1 MTTEQIKEL
10 ISRMTVEEKVSQL
23 TNSAA
28 AVARLGIPQYNWW
41 NEALHGVA
49 RAGTATVFPQ
59 ATALAA
65 SFDVDLIGK
74 IGAVIAEEGRA
85 KYNDALRRD
94 DHAQY
99 FGLTYWSPNVNIYR
113 DPRWGRGQETYG
125 EDPYLTSRLGVAFIQ
140 NVQQRGGRHLKA
152 AACAKHFAVHSGPEN
167 LRHGFDAVVGEKD
180 LRETYLPAF
189 EAAVKE
195 GQVEAVMGAY
205 NAVNGVPCC
214 CNAYLLQ
221 EILRGEWGFT
231 GHVVSDC
238 GAVCDIFENHKY
250 VGSYEEAA
258 AAGVKNGC
266 DLNCGDAYE
275 RLVDAYEQDLVTE
288 GDLDAALLRL
298 FGTRARLGMLGGTTE
313 FDGIPLSVVACP
325 AHKALSL
332 QAAQDSFVL
341 LKNDGFLP
349 LKKDRIRKLAVLGPN
364 ANSYEVLLGNY
375 FGIPTEYSTPYA
387 GIKEYVG
394 DGAEVVTARG
404 CKYFEEDVDAGYS
417 IEKLVKDA
425 DAVILCMGLTADYE
439 GEQGDANNPYAS
451 GDRADISL
459 PAAQKEFI
467 KTVAAFNPNVILLNF
482 SGGATAFG
490 RDLDHARACV
500 QCWYP
505 GEQGGR
511 AIANLL
517 FGDYSPSGR
526 LPVTF
531 YAGVDQLPD
540 FCDYSMKN
548 RTYRY
553 FAGTPEFPF
562 GFGLSYTAFAYS
574 DLRTEERDGVLTL
587 RVTVTNTG
595 AVAGKE
601 TVRLFRSEISPP
613 QNQPLRSLIRFCK
626 VDLQPGEG
634 REVVFTVPAED
645 SCRYNEQGK
654 KEFLPHGAFR
664 YFTEA

>member
-1 MTTEQIKEL
+1 MTQEELRKL
-10 ISRMTVEEKVSQL
+10 ISEMTVEEKVSQL

-59 ATALAA
+59 ATGLAA
-65 SFDVDLIGK
+65 AFDTELIGK

-85 KYNDALRRD
+85 KYNDAIRRD

-99 FGLTYWSPNVNIYR
+99 YGLTYWSPNVNIYR

-125 EDPYLTSRLGVAFIQ
+125 EDPYLTARLGVAFIK
-140 NVQQRGGRHLKA
+140 NVQQRGGKHLKA

-167 LRHGFDAVVGEKD
+167 LRHGFNAEVGEKD

-189 EAAVKE
+189 EAAVME
-195 GQVEAVMGAY
+195 AGVEAVMGAY

-214 CNAYLLQ
+214 CNAYLLRD
-221 EILRGEWGFT
+221 ILRGEWGFE

-238 GAVCDIFENHKY
+238 GAICDIYENHKY
-250 VGSYEEAA
+250 ADSPEAA
-258 AAGVKNGC
+258 AAAGIKGGC
-266 DLNCGDAYE
+266 DLNCGDVYE
-275 RLVDAYEQDLVTE
+275 KLTDAYEQDLVTE
-288 GDLDAALLRL
+288 DDLDEALLHL
-298 FGTRARLGMLGGTTE
+298 FGTRNRLGMLGEETE

-325 AHKALSL
+325 AHKALAL
-332 QAAQDSFVL
+332 QAAEDSFVL
-341 LKNDGFLP
+341 LKNDGVLP
-349 LKKDRIRKLAVLGPN
+349 MKKEKIRKLAVLGPN
-364 ANSYEVLLGNY
+364 ANSLEVLLGNY
-375 FGIPTEYSTPYA
+375 FGIPTEYSTPFA
-387 GIKEYVG
+387 GIKEYLG
-394 DGAEVVTARG
+394 GAAEVVTARG

-417 IEKLVKDA
+417 LEKLVRDA
-425 DAVILCMGLTADYE
+425 DAVVLCMGLTADYE

-451 GDRADISL
+451 GDRLDIAL
-459 PAAQKEFI
+459 PKAQKDFI
-467 KTVAAFNPNVILLNF
+467 KTVAAYNKNVILLNF

-490 RDLDHARACV
+490 EDLDFARAAV

-511 AIANLL
+511 AIARLL
-517 FGDYSPSGR
+517 FGEVSPCGR

-531 YAGVDQLPD
+531 YRGTADLPD

-553 FAGTPEFPF
+553 FTGDPEFPF
-562 GFGLSYTAFAYS
+562 GYGLSYTSFAYS
-574 DLRTEERDGVLTL
+574 DLRTETQGDALVV

-595 AVAGKE
+595 DYDGKE
-601 TVRLFRSEISPP
+601 AVRLFRSEVNPP
-613 QNQPLRSLIRFCK
+613 ENQPIKSLIRFEK
-626 VDLQPGEG
+626 VFLKAGESK
-634 REVVFTVPAED
+634 EVCFTVPAEE
-645 SCRYNEQGK
+645 SFRYNAAGK
-654 KEFLPHGAFR
+654 KESLPHGAFR
-664 YFTEA
+664 YFTEP